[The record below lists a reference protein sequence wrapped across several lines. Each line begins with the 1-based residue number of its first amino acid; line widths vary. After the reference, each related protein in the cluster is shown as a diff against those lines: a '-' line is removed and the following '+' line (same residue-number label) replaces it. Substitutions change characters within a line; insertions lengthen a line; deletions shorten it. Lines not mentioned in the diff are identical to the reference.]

1 MNLYLLKNLPETIG
15 LLLPLILHL
24 VKQTGKNKKKTIKNF
39 GRTSVFEKV
48 CIYQQWSKIK
58 IPLNP
63 LNYQK
68 FWNICIF
75 FEYYFLSP

>member
-48 CIYQQWSKIK
+48 CIYISNETK
-58 IPLNP
+58 
-63 LNYQK
+63 
-68 FWNICIF
+68 
-75 FEYYFLSP
+75 